1 MRLQDFI
8 KYNFGLKCFA
18 VLLGTLTWLAIRF
31 EVGQGFG
38 SGIRFATQEFARQ
51 KITMLSN
58 SGDTRSFVVTPPVA
72 TITLK
77 GDSSALQRF
86 EGEELRTF
94 VNLTRLG
101 EVKATLVRVEV
112 LVPSGIQ
119 VIKVVP
125 DVVRVEVLD
134 SPKRNQ

>member
-1 MRLQDFI
+1 MRLRDLI

-31 EVGQGFG
+31 EVG
-38 SGIRFATQEFARQ
+38 SGVRLTTQEFPRQ

-58 SGDTRSFVVTPPVA
+58 SGDTRSFVVTPPEA

-77 GDSSALQRF
+77 GDSSTLQRF
-86 EGEELRTF
+86 GGEELRTF
-94 VNLTRLG
+94 VNLTAFG
-101 EVKATLVRVEV
+101 EVKATMVRVEV

-125 DVVRVEVLD
+125 DVVRVEVLPA
-134 SPKRNQ
+134 PKRTQ